1 MKILR
6 LIVFLLSATLSL
18 WLLGP
23 LYKGVVH
30 IGMLYPQPFLFM
42 FMFFAAKPEALISLF
57 KKFKA
62 LMIVLTSLL
71 GVGIIIVS
79 VMVGLLL
86 YYAGNTAKNEK
97 TVIVLGCQVTGKTPS
112 LMLYDRM
119 TTALEYVNAN
129 EDSIVIASGGKGAG
143 EQISEAEAIKT
154 FLVNKGVDEK
164 RIILEDKSTNT
175 KENIAFSSNLIQ
187 EKGLNKDIAVVTDGF
202 HQFRAAYFSKQ
213 NNLEYSSLPCKT
225 RWYFTASYYS
235 REILAVIKMLIL

>member
-6 LIVFLLSATLSL
+6 FIVFVLSAALSL

-42 FMFFAAKPEALISLF
+42 FMFFAAKPEALVSLF

-62 LMIVLTSLL
+62 LMIVLTSLV
-71 GVGIIIVS
+71 GVGIVVVS
-79 VMVGLLL
+79 VMVGIML
-86 YYAGNTAKNEK
+86 YYAENTAKNEK

-119 TTALEYVNAN
+119 TAALEYVNAN
-129 EDSIVIASGGKGAG
+129 DDCVVIASGGKGPG

-154 FLVNKGVDEK
+154 FLVNKGVDEN
-164 RIILEDKSTNT
+164 RIILEDKSTDT
-175 KENIAFSSNLIQ
+175 KENIAFSANLIQ
-187 EKGLNKDIAVVTDGF
+187 EKGLSKDVAIATDGF
-202 HQFRAAYFSKQ
+202 HQFRAAYFAKQ
-213 NNLEYSSLPCKT
+213 NNLEFSSLPCKT
-225 RWYFTASYYS
+225 RWYVTASDYS
-235 REILAVIKMLIL
+235 REILAVIKMLIF